1 MTDTTR
7 DTMTDTTRDAAD
19 LDAYRRGVRDWLARA
34 DIPEVPLDLEGRF
47 TVLRRWQK
55 ALYEAGFVG
64 IAWSE
69 EAGGQGLSPLHQ
81 LVFSEELARAGAP
94 QPIGLIGVDVV
105 GKSIETHG
113 LDWQREQLLPR
124 LLSGD
129 DIWCQGF
136 SEPESGSDLAS
147 LRTRARIEGD
157 EFVIDGQKVWTSWA
171 HKAQWCALLARTDP
185 DAPKHRG
192 ISYILVDMTAPGVTA
207 RPLVQMTGDDE
218 FCEVFFEDVRVPA
231 RNLVGGLNEGWA
243 VAQDTLSHERG
254 SYTLRRRVEYE
265 VAVEEAVRNVRD
277 HAAAEGAE
285 PPDRVLEQLG
295 RSYTA
300 VRGLEALTR
309 RTIER
314 QLAGE
319 VPSPMDSVDKLSLN
333 EVEQLL
339 YASVTDLLGPF
350 RLAPDRAPFGLDGP
364 RWVKEHYYSRA
375 ASIYGGTS
383 QIQKNII
390 GERLLGLPRG

>member
-1 MTDTTR
+1 MTHTTQDT
-7 DTMTDTTRDAAD
+7 AD
-19 LDAYRRGVRDWLARA
+19 LEAYRRQVRAWLAQA
-34 DIPEVPLDLEGRF
+34 TVPEVPLDLEGRF
-47 TVLRRWQK
+47 AVLREWQK
-55 ALYEAGFVG
+55 TLYEAGFVG
-64 IAWSE
+64 ISWTRA
-69 EAGGQGLSPLHQ
+69 AGGQGLSPLHQ

-105 GKSIETHG
+105 GKSIETYG
-113 LDWQREQLLPR
+113 LDWQRQQLLPR
-124 LLSGD
+124 LLSGE

-157 EFVIDGQKVWTSWA
+157 EFVITGQKVWTSWA
-171 HKAQWCALLARTDP
+171 HKSQWCALLARTDA

-192 ISYILVDMTAPGVTA
+192 ISYILVDMSTPGVTA

-218 FCEVFFEDVRVPA
+218 FCEVFLEDVRVPV
-231 RNLVGGLNEGWA
+231 RNLVGQLNEGWA
-243 VAQDTLSHERG
+243 IAQDTLSHERG
-254 SYTLRRRVEYE
+254 AYTLRRRVEYE
-265 VAVEEAVRNVRD
+265 VAVEEAVRNLRGHVS
-277 HAAAEGAE
+277 ATGTE

-300 VRGLEALTR
+300 VRALEALTR
-309 RTIER
+309 RTIDR
-314 QLAGE
+314 QLTGDI
-319 VPSPMDSVDKLSLN
+319 PSPYDSVDKLSLN

-339 YASVTDLLGPF
+339 YTSVTDLLGPF
-350 RLAPDRAPFGLDGP
+350 RLAADRAPFGLDGP

-390 GERLLGLPRG
+390 GERVLGLPRG

>member
-1 MTDTTR
+1 MTDTTQ
-7 DTMTDTTRDAAD
+7 DTAE
-19 LDAYRRGVRDWLARA
+19 LEAYRRQVRAWLAQA
-34 DIPEVPLDLEGRF
+34 AVPEVPLDLEGRF
-47 TVLRRWQK
+47 TVLRQWQK
-55 ALYEAGFVG
+55 TLYEAGFVG
-64 IAWSE
+64 ISWTRA
-69 EAGGQGLSPLHQ
+69 AGGQGLSPLHQ

-105 GKSIETHG
+105 GKSIETYG
-113 LDWQREQLLPR
+113 LDWQRRQLLPR
-124 LLSGD
+124 LLSGE

-157 EFVIDGQKVWTSWA
+157 EFVITGQKVWTSWA
-171 HKAQWCALLARTDP
+171 HKAQWCALLARTDA

-192 ISYILVDMTAPGVTA
+192 ISYLLVDMSTPGITA

-218 FCEVFFEDVRVPA
+218 FCEVFFEDVRVPV
-231 RNLVGGLNEGWA
+231 RNLVGRLNEGWA
-243 VAQDTLSHERG
+243 IAQDTLSHERAA
-254 SYTLRRRVEYE
+254 YTLRRRVEYE
-265 VAVEEAVRNVRD
+265 VAVEEAVRSVRG
-277 HAAAEGAE
+277 HAGATGTE
-285 PPDRVLEQLG
+285 PPERVLEQLG

-300 VRGLEALTR
+300 VRALEALTR
-309 RTIER
+309 RTIGR
-314 QLAGE
+314 QLDGDI
-319 VPSPMDSVDKLSLN
+319 PSPYDSVDKLSLN

-339 YASVTDLLGPF
+339 YTSVTDLLGPF
-350 RLAPDRAPFGLDGP
+350 RLAACRAPFGLDGP

>member
-1 MTDTTR
+1 MTHTAQDT
-7 DTMTDTTRDAAD
+7 AD
-19 LDAYRRGVRDWLARA
+19 LEAYRRQVRAWLAQA
-34 DIPEVPLDLEGRF
+34 TVPEVPLDLEGRF
-47 TVLRRWQK
+47 AVLREWQRT
-55 ALYEAGFVG
+55 LYEAGFVG
-64 IAWSE
+64 ISWTRA
-69 EAGGQGLSPLHQ
+69 AGGQGLSPLHQ

-105 GKSIETHG
+105 GKSIETYG
-113 LDWQREQLLPR
+113 LDWQRQQLLPR
-124 LLSGD
+124 LLSGE

-157 EFVIDGQKVWTSWA
+157 EFVINGQKVWTSWA
-171 HKAQWCALLARTDP
+171 HKAQWCALLARTDAG
-185 DAPKHRG
+185 APKHRG
-192 ISYILVDMTAPGVTA
+192 ISYILVDMSAPGVTA

-218 FCEVFFEDVRVPA
+218 FCEVFLEDVRVPV
-231 RNLVGGLNEGWA
+231 RNLVGQLNEGWA
-243 VAQDTLSHERG
+243 IAQDTLSHERG

-265 VAVEEAVRNVRD
+265 VAVEEAVRNLRGHVS
-277 HAAAEGAE
+277 ATGTE

-300 VRGLEALTR
+300 VRALEALTR
-309 RTIER
+309 RTVDR
-314 QLAGE
+314 QLTGDI
-319 VPSPMDSVDKLSLN
+319 PSPYDSVDKLSLN

-339 YASVTDLLGPF
+339 YTSITDLLGPF
-350 RLAPDRAPFGLDGP
+350 RLAADRAPFGLDGP

>member
-1 MTDTTR
+1 MTHTTQDT
-7 DTMTDTTRDAAD
+7 AD
-19 LDAYRRGVRDWLARA
+19 LEAYRRQVRAWLAQA
-34 DIPEVPLDLEGRF
+34 TVPEVPLDLEGRF
-47 TVLRRWQK
+47 AVLREWQK
-55 ALYEAGFVG
+55 TLYEAGFVG
-64 IAWSE
+64 IAWTR
-69 EAGGQGLSPLHQ
+69 EAGGQGLSPSHQ

-105 GKSIETHG
+105 GKSIETYG
-113 LDWQREQLLPR
+113 LDWQRQQLLPR
-124 LLSGD
+124 LLSGE

-157 EFVIDGQKVWTSWA
+157 EFVINGQKVWTSWA
-171 HKAQWCALLARTDP
+171 HKAQWCALLARTDA

-192 ISYILVDMTAPGVTA
+192 ISYILVDMSTPGVTA

-218 FCEVFFEDVRVPA
+218 FCEVFLEDVRVPV
-231 RNLVGGLNEGWA
+231 RNLVGQLNEGWA
-243 VAQDTLSHERG
+243 IAQDTLSHERG

-265 VAVEEAVRNVRD
+265 VAVEEAVRNLRGHVS
-277 HAAAEGAE
+277 ATGTE

-295 RSYTA
+295 RSYAA
-300 VRGLEALTR
+300 VRALEALTR
-309 RTIER
+309 RTIDR
-314 QLAGE
+314 QLTGDI
-319 VPSPMDSVDKLSLN
+319 PSPYDSVDKLSLN

-339 YASVTDLLGPF
+339 YTSITDLLGPF
-350 RLAPDRAPFGLDGP
+350 RLAADRAPFGLDGP

>member
-1 MTDTTR
+1 MIRAVTDTTHS
-7 DTMTDTTRDAAD
+7 AAD
-19 LDAYRRGVRDWLARA
+19 LDAYRRDVRAWLNRA
-34 DIPEVPLDLEGRF
+34 DVPEVPLDLEGRF
-47 TVLRRWQK
+47 TVLREWQK
-55 ALYEAGFVG
+55 TLYEAGFVG
-64 IAWSE
+64 IAWSR

-105 GKSIETHG
+105 GKSIEAYG
-113 LDWQREQLLPR
+113 LDWQRERLLPR

-136 SEPESGSDLAS
+136 SEPGSGSDLAS
-147 LRTRARIEGD
+147 LRTHARIEGD
-157 EFVIDGQKVWTSWA
+157 EFVINGQKVWTSWA

-192 ISYILVDMTAPGVTA
+192 ISYLLVDMNTPGVTA

-218 FCEVFFEDVRVPA
+218 FCEVFLEDVRVPLS
-231 RNLVGGLNEGWA
+231 NLVGGLNEGWA
-243 VAQDTLSHERG
+243 IAQDTLSHERG

-265 VAVEEAVRNVRD
+265 VAVEEAVRSVRG
-277 HAAAEGAE
+277 HADAEGTG

-309 RTIER
+309 RTVER

-319 VPSPMDSVDKLSLN
+319 IPSPMDSVDKLSLN

-350 RLAPDRAPFGLDGP
+350 RLAADRAPFGLDGP

>member
-1 MTDTTR
+1 MAHIT
-7 DTMTDTTRDAAD
+7 D
-19 LDAYRRGVRDWLARA
+19 LDAYRRQIRAWLAQA
-34 DIPEVPLDLEGRF
+34 TVPEVPLDLEGRF
-47 TVLRRWQK
+47 TVLRAWQK
-55 ALYEAGFVG
+55 TLYEAGFVG
-64 IAWSE
+64 ISWSK
-69 EAGGQGLSPLHQ
+69 AVGGQGLTPLHQ

-105 GKSIETHG
+105 GKSIETYG
-113 LDWQREQLLPR
+113 REWQREQLLPR

-157 EFVIDGQKVWTSWA
+157 EFVINGQKVWTSWA
-171 HKAQWCALLARTDP
+171 HKAQWCALLARTDA

-192 ISYILVDMTAPGVTA
+192 ISYILVDMSTPGVTA

-218 FCEVFFEDVRVPA
+218 FCEVFFEDVRVPVG
-231 RNLVGGLNEGWA
+231 NLVGKLHEGWA
-243 VAQDTLSHERG
+243 IAQDTLSHERG

-265 VAVEEAVRNVRD
+265 VAVEEAVRDLRD
-277 HAAAEGAE
+277 HVDETGTE
-285 PPDRVLEQLG
+285 PSDWVLEQLG

-300 VRGLEALTR
+300 VRSLEALTR

-314 QLAGE
+314 QLAGDI
-319 VPSPMDSVDKLSLN
+319 PSPLDSVDKLSLN
-333 EVEQLL
+333 EVEQLV
-339 YASVTDLLGPF
+339 YTSITNVLGPF
-350 RLAPDRAPFGLDGP
+350 RLAADGVAFGLDGP
-364 RWVKEHYYSRA
+364 RWVKDHYYSRA